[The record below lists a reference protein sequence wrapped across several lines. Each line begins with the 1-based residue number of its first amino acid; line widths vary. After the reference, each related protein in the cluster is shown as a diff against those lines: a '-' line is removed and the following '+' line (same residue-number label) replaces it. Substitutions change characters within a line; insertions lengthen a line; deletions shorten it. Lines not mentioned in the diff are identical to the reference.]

1 MRSSDPDDL
10 LKQPLNGQKIK
21 VMGKNEDDGKL
32 IDMNDKTNNKIPVQK
47 ELKIVSDISNKK
59 EIVPRNENIS
69 EDIKDNIA
77 KEDLVKEENKDNN
90 DSGTKFGSDDKILK
104 NNSLKKIDEISDI
117 NESNSKVKG
126 DKTKKIKKERKK

>member
-126 DKTKKIKKERKK
+126 DKTKNIKKERKK